1 MSDGELKYQESQTLV
16 QEPMETPRSELQAYL
31 RALDQKS
38 DILSHLPMAAY
49 VVRADG
55 VVIWY
60 NARAAELWGRK
71 PAVGDTDERFCGAH
85 TLYRADGSHMA
96 HCDTPVALA
105 LSTGASVHEEEVI
118 IGRPDGSRVH
128 VSVHIDPIRN
138 PSDGRIIGVVNYF
151 IELTERKRQEAER
164 EQLLQESQTRSAELQ
179 QAREELESKVEL
191 RTIALRDLS
200 SQLMHAQ
207 DEERRR
213 IARELHDS
221 VGQYLA
227 ALKMSLTQLEKAKGS
242 KVSETFTECRQLLD
256 RCVNETRTLS
266 YLLHPPLLDEVGF
279 ASAAT
284 SYVEEFAR
292 RSGIETE
299 ISLDLPYRLAAD
311 TEILL
316 FRVLQESLTNIHRH
330 SGSRRAEVRAGI
342 HGETASLEIR
352 DYGRGISQEVLEKF
366 KTTGNGV
373 GVGLAGI
380 RERLREVDGEL
391 DLSSTTNGTILR
403 VSLPVRDTRESYR
416 TSEAALRKVSSAA
429 TSKKVDTAGAASIS
443 IQYEFG
449 SRSDVADRHTA
460 NGKVALLPGLAR
472 KRARQR

>member
-1 MSDGELKYQESQTLV
+1 MSDVPLQEF
-16 QEPMETPRSELQAYL
+16 SEAPTSGLQACL
-31 RALDQKS
+31 LALNQKS

-49 VVRADG
+49 VVQADG

-85 TLYRADGSHMA
+85 TLYHADGSPMA

-105 LSTGASVHEEEVI
+105 LCTGASVHEEEVI

-138 PSDGRIIGVVNYF
+138 PQDGQIIGVVNF
-151 IELTERKRQEAER
+151 FTDLTERKRQEAER
-164 EQLLQESQTRSAELQ
+164 EHLLQEARKRSAELQ
-179 QAREELESKVEL
+179 EAREELESKVER
-191 RTIALRDLS
+191 RTIALRHLS

-207 DEERRR
+207 DAERRR

-221 VGQYLA
+221 IGQYLTV
-227 ALKMSLTQLEKAKGS
+227 LGMGLTQLEKVNGS
-242 KVSETFTECRQLLD
+242 KNPEVLNEFRQLLD

-266 YLLHPPLLDEVGF
+266 HLLHPPLLDEIGF
-279 ASAAT
+279 APVAK

-292 RSGIETE
+292 RSGIEIDT
-299 ISLDLPYRLAAD
+299 SLDLPYRLPSD
-311 TEILL
+311 TEMLL

-330 SGSRRAEVRAGI
+330 SGSRRAKIRAGI
-342 HGETASLEIR
+342 ERGTVSLEIR
-352 DYGRGISQEVLEKF
+352 DYGQGIPQEVLEKF

-380 RERLREVDGEL
+380 RERLREVDGKLE
-391 DLSSTTNGTILR
+391 LSSTTEGTILL
-403 VSLPVRDTRESYR
+403 VSLLVTNTREPYR
-416 TSEAALRKVSSAA
+416 SSAA
-429 TSKKVDTAGAASIS
+429 GV
-443 IQYEFG
+443 
-449 SRSDVADRHTA
+449 R
-460 NGKVALLPGLAR
+460 
-472 KRARQR
+472 

>member
-1 MSDGELKYQESQTLV
+1 MTFSSDADEVFYYLQT
-16 QEPMETPRSELQAYL
+16 
-31 RALDQKS
+31 LDQKS
-38 DILSHLPMAAY
+38 DIWRHLPMAAY
-49 VVRADG
+49 VVRTDG

-71 PAVGDTDERFCGAH
+71 PAAGDTDERFCGAH
-85 TLYRADGSHMA
+85 TLYRANGSHMA

-151 IELTERKRQEAER
+151 IDLTERKRQEAER
-164 EQLLQESQTRSAELQ
+164 EQLLREAEKRSAELQ
-179 QAREELESKVEL
+179 KAREELETKVEQ
-191 RTIALRDLS
+191 RTAAVRHLS
-200 SQLMHAQ
+200 SRLMSAQ
-207 DEERRR
+207 DEQSRR

-221 VGQYLA
+221 IGQYLS
-227 ALKMSLTQLEKAKGS
+227 ALGMGLTQLEKENGAKS
-242 KVSETFTECRQLLD
+242 PETLAECRELLG
-256 RCVNETRTLS
+256 RCMNETRTLS

-292 RSGIETE
+292 RSGIESD
-299 ISLDLPYRLAAD
+299 ISLELPSRLPAN

-330 SGSRRAEVRAGI
+330 SGSSRAKIRAGI
-342 HGETASLEIR
+342 AGEAAYLEVT
-352 DYGRGISQEVLEKF
+352 DYGRGISQEMLESF

-380 RERLREVDGEL
+380 RERLREVDGKL
-391 DLSSTTNGTILR
+391 DLSSTADGTILR
-403 VSLPVRDTRESYR
+403 VSLPVTDTRESNR
-416 TSEAALRKVSSAA
+416 ISAA
-429 TSKKVDTAGAASIS
+429 AV
-443 IQYEFG
+443 
-449 SRSDVADRHTA
+449 H
-460 NGKVALLPGLAR
+460 
-472 KRARQR
+472 